1 MIGLPTE
8 SAKADASTQPRQRE
22 EAESASQAREAQLHY
37 SRCAT

>member
-8 SAKADASTQPRQRE
+8 SAKADATTQPRQRE